1 MTQLLDPVRTAYAS
15 FEDFVE
21 ARSEALLRFA
31 KLIAGNEHDGAD
43 AVQEAL
49 IGLLRHWKRVI
60 ATGDPEAYV
69 RRSIVNAHILRK
81 RKYRRESPQPEPDER
96 PVAQDGEARVLSL
109 HTARAV
115 FAGLPPKQRA
125 AVMLRFYEDLS
136 YAQIGEVCGCPEST
150 ARVLV
155 HRALR
160 QLRQTWR
167 RTADE

>member
-1 MTQLLDPVRTAYAS
+1 MTQLLDPVRTGYES

-21 ARSEALLRFA
+21 TRSEALLRFA

-49 IGLLRHWKRVI
+49 IGLLRHWSRV
-60 ATGDPEAYV
+60 AAAGDPEAYA

-81 RKYRRESPQPEPDER
+81 RKYRRESPAAEPEDSPAPQD
-96 PVAQDGEARVLSL
+96 AQAQVLNL
-109 HTARAV
+109 QTARAV
-115 FAGLPPKQRA
+115 FADLPPRQRA

-136 YAQIGEVCGCPEST
+136 YAQIGELCGCPEST

-155 HRALR
+155 HRALQ
-160 QLRQTWR
+160 QLRKTWR
-167 RTADE
+167 PENE